1 MKPTDHTERDDSPTV
16 QDTDRSGTAA
26 GPISHQLGPQND
38 PSLRDGN
45 SSHGNP
51 YETEPDVAST
61 DADVG
66 DMSDVLDDEPPDGVG
81 DGDPMEDVVDDEPD
95 PADVAEAAEDE
106 ELPAE
111 ELIAADER
119 DMHDLERAGPSAAER
134 AAHERT
140 DASAERV
147 MGGGRRDKG
156 EALSADTGPSGGLPI
171 PDYQQLT
178 VTQVIDRLAELSAD
192 QLAAVREYEVA
203 HRNRKT
209 LLERL
214 DRHLSGTARR
224 QTAKSGR

>member
-16 QDTDRSGTAA
+16 QNSERSGTAA
-26 GPISHQLGPQND
+26 GPTSRQLGPQND
-38 PSLRDGN
+38 PSMRDGN

-61 DADVG
+61 DTDVG

-147 MGGGRRDKG
+147 MGGRPVTDR
-156 EALSADTGPSGGLPI
+156 GPPL
-171 PDYQQLT
+171 PDYPDLT
-178 VTQVIDRLAELSAD
+178 VPQVIDRLGDLSDD
-192 QLAAVREYEVA
+192 QVRAVREYERT

-209 LLERL
+209 LLDRL
-214 DRHLSGTARR
+214 DRHLSGTGRR
-224 QTAKSGR
+224 QTARSG